1 MHIIKSKEKKE
12 RSLQAKLGLKA
23 HRCNSPK
30 CAMVRRPNKPGV
42 HGGKFARA
50 GSEFKQQLVEKQR
63 IKVSYGLTE
72 KQIRSIFRTA
82 LGNKKSV
89 TNAIVSKL
97 ETRLDN
103 VVFRLG
109 LAPSRIVARQIVGH
123 GHIIVNKRKVT
134 IPSFAVSVG
143 DVISVREQDKHSA
156 LFKELPGTLRATAV
170 DSWLSLDPALLTG
183 TVNRMPEG
191 VQLPFNI
198 NLVVDYFSR

>member
-1 MHIIKSKEKKE
+1 MHIIRSKEKKE

-30 CAMVRRPNKPGV
+30 CAMVRRPNRPGV
-42 HGGKFARA
+42 HGGKFTRA

-72 KQIRSIFRTA
+72 RQMQSLFRVA
-82 LGNKKSV
+82 LKNKKSV
-89 TNAIVSKL
+89 TDAVVTKL

-109 LAPSRIVARQIVGH
+109 LAPSRIVARQVVSH
-123 GHIIVNKRKVT
+123 GHIVVNNKKVT
-134 IPSFAVSVG
+134 IPSYAVSVG
-143 DVISVREQDKHSA
+143 DSIGIKASRKNIL
-156 LFKELPGTLRATAV
+156 LFKELPNTLRATTV
-170 DSWLSLDPALLTG
+170 DSWLSLDPTTLTG
-183 TVNRMPEG
+183 TVKHMPEG
-191 VQLPFNI
+191 VGLPFNI